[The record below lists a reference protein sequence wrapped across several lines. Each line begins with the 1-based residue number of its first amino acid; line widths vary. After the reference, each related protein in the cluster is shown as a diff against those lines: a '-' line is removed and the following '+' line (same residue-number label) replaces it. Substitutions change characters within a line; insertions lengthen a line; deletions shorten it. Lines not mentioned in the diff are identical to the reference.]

1 MEQTGTIDE
10 ITRSGILLAN
20 RIRIIIAVLL
30 ILVVGGAAG
39 NNPMQVNIAYFTG
52 LSIFILLAIVNII
65 YARRQKQG
73 AVLQYLTML
82 IEISIP
88 TLLKSA
94 HAFTDRPFMMF
105 KEVSGMGAYMLFI
118 ALTLL
123 QRRKSLTLVSG
134 LAAFAQYA
142 ALIFI
147 GVFILDV
154 PVKSGS
160 YVHGYMLIDDEVGK
174 SIMLIGFT
182 LICNGI
188 LKNLTLFADR
198 AVQQESIAKKRAGFL
213 EGTISALGGMN
224 RELSS
229 ISASQQDICA
239 KFSTVSQDEAA
250 MSEEL
255 SSTYEEQLASI
266 ESIAGAMRDQSKE
279 SNRIREL
286 VASLKESQRNVNEL
300 SEELLKNIQKIGGSS
315 RKTEGSL
322 GDMNSMMQV
331 ISGGG
336 KSITAFISV
345 INDITDRINLLSL
358 NAAIEAAR
366 AGEHGRGFAVVADE
380 IGKLAVA
387 TSDNAKE
394 ISGQLEHIST
404 DIEKGVSLVQATL
417 GAIGEILTLID
428 RSNQNIDRVT
438 SAMKKQNEDIGA
450 VGVQSERLD
459 QLSKSIVTAA
469 GEQQASM
476 QESAASVQKIAGL
489 AQDVAGYNLQIL
501 DLTKIIGDKA
511 GEMAGLME
519 NLRAEER

>member
-1 MEQTGTIDE
+1 MKQTGTIDD

-20 RIRIIIAVLL
+20 RIRIVIAVLL
-30 ILVVGGAAG
+30 ILIVGGAAA
-39 NNPMQVNIAYFTG
+39 NNPVQVNIAYFSG
-52 LSIFILLAIVNII
+52 LGLFVVLAVANII
-65 YARRQKQG
+65 YMRKKKQG
-73 AVLQYLTML
+73 ALLQYLTML

-105 KEVSGMGAYMLFI
+105 KEVSGMGGYMLFI

-123 QRRKSLTLVSG
+123 QRRKSLTLASG
-134 LAAFAQYA
+134 LVAFAEYA

-147 GVFILDV
+147 GVFLLGV
-154 PVKSGS
+154 PVKSGRFEL
-160 YVHGYMLIDDEVGK
+160 GYLLIDDEVGK
-174 SIMLIGFT
+174 SVMLIGFT

-188 LKNLTLFADR
+188 LKNLTLFAGR
-198 AVQQESIAKKRAGFL
+198 AVEQEAIAKKRAGFL
-213 EGTISALGGMN
+213 EGVIAALGGMN
-224 RELSS
+224 KELFSVS
-229 ISASQQDICA
+229 NSQQEICS
-239 KFSTVSQDEAA
+239 KFSTVSQDQAA

-266 ESIAGAMRDQSKE
+266 ESIAGAMRDQSRE

-286 VASLKESQRNVNEL
+286 IASLRESQRNVNEL
-300 SEELLKNIQKIGGSS
+300 SGELLDNIKKIGLSS

-336 KSITAFISV
+336 RSITAFISV

-394 ISGQLEHIST
+394 ISGQLERISA
-404 DIEKGVSLVQATL
+404 DIEKGVSLVRATL
-417 GAIGEILTLID
+417 GAIGEVLTLID
-428 RSNQNIDRVT
+428 RSGRNIDRV
-438 SAMKKQNEDIGA
+438 SEAMKKQDEDIGA
-450 VGVQSERLD
+450 LGIQSERLD
-459 QLSKSIVTAA
+459 RLSQSILTAA

-476 QESAASVQKIAGL
+476 KESASSVQRIAAL

-501 DLTKIIGDKA
+501 DLTKVIGDKA
-511 GEMAGLME
+511 GEMARLMYD
-519 NLRAEER
+519 LRGEE